1 VVSRALLIAVSV
13 VAFGVAVCACWSATS
28 LPATVKGS
36 QTAILSDVRCA
47 SQNQSVTV
55 TGTVTAHAAISVPPH
70 VEVSLFAVVAARIYD
85 SAGTQIGRNKWS
97 ASALRQGH
105 SRQFDI
111 KAETSGNP
119 ARCLV
124 TSATGLD

>member
-1 VVSRALLIAVSV
+1 VLVIAVSV
-13 VAFGVAVCACWSATS
+13 AAVGVAVGGCSSATS

-47 SQNQSVTV
+47 FDNQSVTV

-70 VEVSLFAVVAARIYD
+70 VQVSLFAVVAARVYD
-85 SAGTQIGRNKWS
+85 SAGTQIGSNRRS
-97 ASALRQGH
+97 APGIRQGH
-105 SRQFDI
+105 SQPFDI
-111 KAETSGNP
+111 TVETSGNP